1 MSDFCNDMISE
12 DPDVQARF
20 WERFRMLTPQEKN
33 EYDRLALQA
42 SVGKDNSA
50 RFAELEKIAEDR
62 LGR

>member
-12 DPDVQARF
+12 DPEVRERF

-33 EYDRLALQA
+33 EYDLLALQA
-42 SVGKDNSA
+42 SVGKDNAA